1 LSEAPAVT
9 VVVGL
14 GNPGDE
20 YRRTR
25 HNIGYLVIEEIRKRA
40 GEPREGR
47 RARALVS
54 EAQIGDRTVVLARP
68 RAYMNR
74 SGGAVSE
81 LLRGSGAGPEEL
93 LVVCDDLYLGFGTLR
108 LRSRGSHGGHNGLRS
123 IIDALG
129 TQEFPRLRVGV
140 GPAGPDVAHS
150 DFVLAPFPRAER
162 ERLPEV
168 VEAAAG
174 CVEIAVREGMLKAM
188 NLYNRTERR
197 AEGPGTGPQ
206 AR

>member
-1 LSEAPAVT
+1 MT

-25 HNIGYLVIEEIRKRA
+25 HNIGDLVVEAFRKRV
-40 GEPREGR
+40 GEPREQR
-47 RARALVS
+47 RARALVA
-54 EAQIGDRTVVLARP
+54 EARIGDRTVMLARP
-68 RAYMNR
+68 RTYMNR
-74 SGGAVSE
+74 SGAAVSE
-81 LLRGSGAGPEEL
+81 LLRETGAGPEEL
-93 LVVCDDLYLGFGTLR
+93 LVVCDDLYLKFGTLR

-129 TQEFPRLRVGV
+129 TQAFPRLRVGV
-140 GPAGPDVAHS
+140 GPADADVAHA
-150 DFVLAPFPRAER
+150 DFVLASFPKAER

-168 VEAAAG
+168 LEAAAG
-174 CVEIAVREGMLKAM
+174 CVEIAVREGLLKAM

-197 AEGPGTGPQ
+197 AEGPGAGPQ